1 MQINSP
7 GNHSAA
13 EKLVYRLGWALLFVY
28 SIFALFP
35 LIWMLIISFKSDM
48 DMYST
53 VFIFDPTIENYIKVL
68 SEGNYVKSF
77 FDNLI
82 VSGGAV
88 LVSLVVGVPAAYA
101 LARYNFKGK
110 EDVAFTILSFKFAPE
125 ILIIL
130 PLFMLYQKIGLY
142 DTYLGLIWIYQFI
155 SLPLLIW
162 VLRGYFEDIPVEVE
176 KAAELDG
183 YKWYHTFVK
192 ILLPLIKP
200 GLVASALLAF
210 IFCWNSFTFG
220 LQLSG
225 FKIQTI
231 TVSAMKYVTT
241 DTIHYGQMAVASTIA
256 IIPEIILAL
265 CISKH
270 LVRGLSF
277 GAVKG

>member
-1 MQINSP
+1 MQNY
-7 GNHSAA
+7 SAA
-13 EKLVYRLGWALLFVY
+13 EKLMLRLGGVLLLLY
-28 SIFALFP
+28 AIFSLFP
-35 LIWMLIISFKSDM
+35 LIWMFIISFKSDM
-48 DMYST
+48 EMYTT
-53 VFIFDPTIENYIKVL
+53 VFVFHPTIENYKKVL
-68 SEGNYVKSF
+68 NEGNYVKSF
-77 FDNLI
+77 IDNLI

-88 LVSLVVGVPAAYA
+88 IVSLIVGVPAAYA
-101 LARYNFKGK
+101 LARYNFKAK

-142 DTYLGLIWIYQFI
+142 DTYVGLIWIYQFI
-155 SLPLLIW
+155 SLPMLIW

-183 YKWYHTFVK
+183 YKWYHTFVM
-192 ILLPLIKP
+192 ILIPLIKP
-200 GLVASALLAF
+200 GLVAASLLAF

-231 TVSAMKYVTT
+231 TVSAMKYIST
-241 DTIHYGQMAVASTIA
+241 DTIHYGQMAVASVIA
-256 IIPEIILAL
+256 ILPEIILAL

>member
-1 MQINSP
+1 M
-7 GNHSAA
+7 NHSRAVERA
-13 EKLVYRLGWALLFVY
+13 MSRLGIILLVLY

-35 LIWMLIISFKSDM
+35 MIWMVIISFKSDVE
-48 DMYST
+48 MYAT
-53 VFIFDPTIENYIKVL
+53 VFFFTPTLENYRKVL

-77 FDNLI
+77 IDNII
-82 VSGGAV
+82 VSGGSV
-88 LVSLVVGVPAAYA
+88 IVSLIIGVPAAYA
-101 LARYNFKGK
+101 LARYQFKMK

-130 PLFMLYQKIGLY
+130 PLFMLYQKLGLY
-142 DTYLGLIWIYQFI
+142 DSYLGLIWIYQFI
-155 SLPLLIW
+155 SLPMLIW
-162 VLRGYFEDIPVEVE
+162 VLRGYFEDIPSELE

-183 YKWYHTFVK
+183 YKWYHIFYKV
-192 ILLPLIKP
+192 LLPLIKP
-200 GLVASALLAF
+200 GVVAAALLAF

-231 TVSAMKYVTT
+231 TVSALKYIST
-241 DTIHYGQMAVASTIA
+241 DTIHYGQMAVASAIA
-256 IIPEIILAL
+256 IFPEILLAL
-265 CISKH
+265 FINKH